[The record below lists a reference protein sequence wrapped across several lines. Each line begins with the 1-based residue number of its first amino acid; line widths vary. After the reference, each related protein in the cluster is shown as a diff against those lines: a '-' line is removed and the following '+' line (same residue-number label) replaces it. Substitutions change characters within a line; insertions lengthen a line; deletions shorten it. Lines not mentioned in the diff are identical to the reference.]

1 MKLLYFTYLVQKMRR
16 EAEEV
21 ELPPAVTDVAS
32 LVEWLQ
38 RRNRDIAH
46 LFQDESVRVTVNK
59 QFAEPFT
66 RIESGDEVA
75 FIPTSPVAP
84 VAN

>member
-21 ELPPAVTDVAS
+21 ELPPTVTDVAS

-46 LFQDESVRVTVNK
+46 LFQDENIRVTVNK

-66 RIESGDEVA
+66 RIENGDEVA
-75 FIPTSPVAP
+75 FVPTSPVAP
-84 VAN
+84 AAC